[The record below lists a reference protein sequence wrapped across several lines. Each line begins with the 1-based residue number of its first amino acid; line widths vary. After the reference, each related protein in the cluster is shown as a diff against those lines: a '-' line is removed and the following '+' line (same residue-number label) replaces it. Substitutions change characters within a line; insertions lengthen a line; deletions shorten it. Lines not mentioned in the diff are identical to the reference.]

1 MKALRILL
9 ASVAVTTL
17 TTSCIN
23 NDDPYS
29 AGFSFYRPTYQ
40 VTPLYA
46 NTVTDSLIF
55 FSYGNWAVAR
65 DATYG
70 SQWIQLSTTSGKGG
84 VWNAQAITISQ
95 NTTGEGRSAKFDFTD
110 TDHPG
115 DAHASVYYWQYAT
128 RGDGSL
134 GSAADVKT
142 INGSDGSQ
150 FQLTYDAQH
159 RPTSLR
165 ITYAAPANGEGT
177 APTPRTLTLN
187 YNDRDSILTID
198 DNGKRLRSVYGIDY
212 QPQRLIGSGDTIGY
226 ASQYYENGMPISANY
241 VFNLEHRTV
250 GGQNTYYAF
259 LLNGQSLQP
268 DSLHCA
274 DSLRVAVTPMVG
286 SPTSAPDIEKYKL
299 DYSSFDNRCQSVD
312 VNQLILGAAK
322 CDPYMLLSL
331 FRYTRNTSIISKVES
346 YGDKTYDVTVKLNAD
361 KSVAE
366 MTVSQT
372 QYWLGAQPTVTDVT
386 YTFEY

>member
-1 MKALRILL
+1 MKTLRTLL
-9 ASVAVTTL
+9 ASVAVLSL
-17 TTSCIN
+17 TTACLN
-23 NDDPYS
+23 NEDPYN
-29 AGFSFYRPTYQ
+29 AGFSFYKPVYQ

-55 FSYGNWAVAR
+55 FSYGDWSVTR
-65 DATYG
+65 DALYG
-70 SQWIQLSTTSGKGG
+70 GQWLQFGVTSGKGG
-84 VWNAQAITISQ
+84 AWSAQSLTFSQ
-95 NTTGEGRSAKFDFTD
+95 NTTGEGRGAKLDFVD
-110 TDHPG
+110 TKHPD
-115 DAHASVYYWQYAT
+115 DAHASIYYWQYAT

-134 GSAADVKT
+134 GSAADVKA
-142 INGSDGSQ
+142 ISGSDGTR
-150 FQLTYDAQH
+150 FELTYDVQH

-165 ITYAAPANGEGT
+165 ITYAADGEGAT
-177 APTPRTLTLN
+177 ATPRALTLN
-187 YNDRDSILTID
+187 YNDRDSILVVD
-198 DNGKRLRSVYGIDY
+198 DNGKSLRSVYGIDY

-259 LLNGQSLQP
+259 LLNGQNLQP

-274 DSLRVAVTPMVG
+274 DSLRIAITPMIG
-286 SPTSAPDIEKYKL
+286 SPTKTPVIEKYKFS
-299 DYSSFDNRCQSVD
+299 YSSLDNRCQSVD
-312 VNQLILGAAK
+312 VNQLILGAEQ

-346 YGDKTYDVTVKLNAD
+346 DGDKTYDVTVKLNAD
-361 KSVAE
+361 KSVTE

-372 QYWLGAQPTVTDVT
+372 QQQPGAQPTVTNIT

>member
-17 TTSCIN
+17 TTSCLN
-23 NDDPYS
+23 NEDPYN
-29 AGFSFYRPTYQ
+29 AGFSFYRPIRQ

-46 NTVTDSLIF
+46 NTVADSLVF
-55 FSYGNWAVAR
+55 FSYGNWSVTR

-70 SQWIQLSTTSGKGG
+70 SPWIQLSTTSGKGG
-84 VWNAQAITISQ
+84 MWSAQAINISQ

-110 TDHPG
+110 TDHPD
-115 DAHASVYYWQYAT
+115 DAHASIYYWQYAT

-142 INGSDGSQ
+142 ISGSDGSL
-150 FQLTYDAQH
+150 FQLSYDTQH

-165 ITYAAPANGEGT
+165 ITYAADGEGT
-177 APTPRTLTLN
+177 VPAPRTLTLK

-198 DNGKRLRSVYGIDY
+198 DNGKTLRSVYGIDY
-212 QPQRLIGSGDTIGY
+212 QPLRLIGSGDTIGY

-259 LLNGQSLQP
+259 LLGGQSLQP

-274 DSLRVAVTPMVG
+274 DSLRIAVTPIAG
-286 SPTSAPDIEKYKL
+286 SPTSAPAIEKYKL
-299 DYSSFDNRCQSVD
+299 DYSSTDNRCQSVD

-346 YGDKTYDVTVKLNAD
+346 DGDKTCDVTVKLNAD

-366 MTVSQT
+366 LTVSQT
-372 QYWLGAQPTVTDVT
+372 QQQPGAQPTVSDVT